1 MALFTAIGTTL
12 GVAIGTGAAAATL
25 GGLAVVG
32 AGAAA
37 YGTARSISATKRAAR
52 ATQAAAQTQVT
63 MQRQQVAR
71 QRRQSIRAN
80 IIRRAQ
86 ARAQAQAAGV
96 ETSSGFLGG
105 RGSAIS
111 QLGTNLG
118 YGSMMSG
125 LGQQYT
131 SLTGEASF
139 QTSQAQMFGS
149 IANLGMQGFQYAL
162 GQGPLSFGNQ
172 PRPTGGGGK

>member
-1 MALFTAIGTTL
+1 MALFTTL
-12 GVAIGTGAAAATL
+12 AVTGAL
-25 GGLAVVG
+25 S
-32 AGAAA
+32 AGAAIA
-37 YGTARSISATKRAAR
+37 AGAAVYGTAASVSASRKAAR
-52 ATQAAAQTQVT
+52 ASQAAAQTQVT

-80 IIRRAQ
+80 IIRRSR

-118 YGSMMSG
+118 FGSMMSG

-139 QTSQAQMFGS
+139 QTGQAQMFGS
-149 IANLGMQGFQYAL
+149 IAGLGMQGFQYFA
-162 GQGPLSFGNQ
+162 GQSAPTSSTPPST
-172 PRPTGGGGK
+172 PRRTGGGGK